1 MSLALAEFVEKLVP
15 ISDFSQGKSGK
26 IFNDVFENDSEY
38 IVLKNNIPTAVIV
51 SVQEYKKYQEKI
63 AKFEKLME
71 LIENHRLLTIA
82 NSRNVDDAD
91 DFYEFLKSEGMSISE
106 LEELADTVEI
116 E

>member
-51 SVQEYKKYQEKI
+51 SVQEYKKNQEKL

-71 LIENHRLLTIA
+71 IIENHRLLTLA
-82 NSRNVDDAD
+82 NSRKIDDGD
-91 DFYEFLKSEGMSISE
+91 DFYGFLESEGLSVSE
-106 LEELADTVEI
+106 LEKLADTVEI